1 MDFEKD
7 ANEIQQGT
15 AQPDNYETADV
26 NAQIPCE
33 DVEPEIAQSSEQ
45 FDNAENENCDINK
58 SEQAFDKIENKSKNI
73 KKEIV
78 DWVVSIV
85 LAVIIALVVRTYI
98 FTLVRVDGQSMV
110 PTLSHGD
117 TLYTNRFFYQPKN
130 GDIIV
135 FRPVNSPE
143 TPYIKRI
150 IATEGQTIAIDEASK
165 TVTVDGVVLDE
176 PYIAEPML
184 SGGNMQ
190 YPLTV
195 PEGYVFAMGDNRNH
209 SLDSRST
216 TVGVVPEQNIIG
228 QALFRLLPLSGFGI
242 LK

>member
-1 MDFEKD
+1 MDFENKD
-7 ANEIQQGT
+7 ANEIN
-15 AQPDNYETADV
+15 QPEANEPAEINVEINEDADLTQTDAARTTDENGGFE
-26 NAQIPCE
+26 NAQNY
-33 DVEPEIAQSSEQ
+33 QQ
-45 FDNAENENCDINK
+45 FDESDSKKK
-58 SEQAFDKIENKSKNI
+58 SI
-73 KKEIV
+73 KKEIL
-78 DWVVSIV
+78 DWVVSIA
-85 LAVIIALVVRTYI
+85 LAVVIALAVRTYI
-98 FTLVRVDGQSMV
+98 FTLVRVDGESMV

-117 TLYTNRFFYQPKN
+117 TLYTNRFLYQPKN

-143 TPYIKRI
+143 TPYIKRV
-150 IATEGQTIAIDEASK
+150 IATEGQTISIDEASR

-190 YPLTV
+190 YPLTI

-209 SLDSRST
+209 SFDSRST
-216 TVGVVPEQNIIG
+216 TVGLVPEENIIG
-228 QALFRLLPLSGFGI
+228 EALFRLLPLSDLGV